1 MTNQPDLMLSGAL
14 AYARRG
20 WPVFPCQPGN
30 KAPATRHGYRDAT
43 TDPAQITTWWT
54 RQPDLGIAVATGSP
68 GPDVLDV
75 DQHGPAGSGYP
86 ACRRLQLAGLL
97 DSAGTVVA
105 TPGGGL
111 HLYFTGSS
119 QPSAR
124 LPRLHLDFRAAGGY
138 VLAPPSQ
145 IGGKCYRFLRQ
156 QDAASGLSWQVATS
170 LLCPEAARRQSSRP
184 APVAKA
190 SSLVA
195 WVARLE
201 HGNRNSGLF
210 WAACR
215 LIESGQPGLLS
226 ELAGAAAA
234 TGLPDREI
242 VRTIASACR
251 TVNRSRNPA
260 GRVGAVGGITMARV
274 AR

>member
-1 MTNQPDLMLSGAL
+1 
-14 AYARRG
+14 
-20 WPVFPCQPGN
+20 
-30 KAPATRHGYRDAT
+30 
-43 TDPAQITTWWT
+43 
-54 RQPDLGIAVATGSP
+54 
-68 GPDVLDV
+68 VLDV

-111 HLYFTGSS
+111 HLYFTGSG
-119 QPSAR
+119 QPCGR

-138 VLAPPSQ
+138 VLVQPSQ
-145 IGGKCYRFLRQ
+145 IGGTAYLFLRQ
-156 QDAASGLSWQVATS
+156 QPAAGGLDWQAVTS
-170 LLCPEAARRQSSRP
+170 LLAPEPARQRSSRP
-184 APVAKA
+184 ASPA
-190 SSLVA
+190 SATRLAA

-215 LIESGQPGLLS
+215 LIESGQAGSLS

-242 VRTIASACR
+242 ARAIASACR
-251 TVNRSRNPA
+251 T
-260 GRVGAVGGITMARV
+260 ARRH
-274 AR
+274 AA